1 MEHFPSAIER
11 PTCKRCGIRTMLARI
26 TPDGPGYEAR
36 SFECPT
42 CAHVVIERVATDPI
56 EQCKAWLSGELK
68 PPG

>member
-1 MEHFPSAIER
+1 
-11 PTCKRCGIRTMLARI
+11 MLARI

-36 SFECPT
+36 SFACPT